1 MRAPAAALLAMALG
15 LGAPLAARAADL
27 PTFTLTFQPDG
38 TFEPAR
44 PAVGARALDDGGRGG
59 PAGGV

>member
-1 MRAPAAALLAMALG
+1 MLPAAWLAWAG
-15 LGAPLAARAADL
+15 GGGAPRAAPAADL

-44 PAVGARALDDGGRGG
+44 L
-59 PAGGV
+59 

>member
-44 PAVGARALDDGGRGG
+44 LEV
-59 PAGGV
+59 PAGRFRSN